1 MWRYKVY
8 FILIRE
14 FMAKDKNNV
23 IPISEYEYQKE
34 TYERQRKIYDD
45 NMRLWELFNQ
55 TSKEMDARFDKALFT
70 IAAGSFGLSFAF
82 IDKIV
87 PPVSATYPTLLV
99 IAWACFAGCLIVM
112 VLGHLLSAEAHR
124 KQRDEIA
131 RSMIL
136 EFEGKSSHET
146 GVRDYVSPCNYV
158 ALIAY
163 IGGIVCLLM
172 FVLLNL

>member
-1 MWRYKVY
+1 
-8 FILIRE
+8 
-14 FMAKDKNNV
+14 MAQDKSNV

-34 TYERQRKIYDD
+34 IYERQRKIYDD

-55 TSKEMDARFDKALFT
+55 TSKEMDARFDKVLFT

-82 IDKIV
+82 MDKIV
-87 PPVSATYPTLLV
+87 PPKGAAHPTLL
-99 IAWACFAGCLIVM
+99 IAAWACFAFCLIVM
-112 VLGHLLSAEAHR
+112 VLGHLLSAQAYR

-131 RSMIL
+131 RSMVL
-136 EFEGKSSHET
+136 EFEGKSSHERE
-146 GVRDYVSPCNYV
+146 VRDYVSPCNYV